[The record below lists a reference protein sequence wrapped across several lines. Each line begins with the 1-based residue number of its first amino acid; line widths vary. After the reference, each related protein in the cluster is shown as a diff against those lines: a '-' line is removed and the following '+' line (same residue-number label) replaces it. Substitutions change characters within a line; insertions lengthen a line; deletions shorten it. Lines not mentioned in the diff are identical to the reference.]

1 VLGLAIRFSDCIVV
15 LIAPSQVKLNNI
27 INLAAIISDNCR
39 AIHQANSMSIDQLN
53 TDYGIAGH
61 LTFATGN
68 GGFPMIHIDNGQ
80 AKALISV
87 YSGQVL
93 SFQPATETTDLMF
106 VSEKAYYAEGKAIKG
121 GIPICWPWFGPDPE
135 GLGRPSHGFVRNRLW
150 NVLETAT
157 TPDGATKVTLG
168 LKDTDE
174 TRAIWP
180 QSFELAIVITI
191 GTTLTVELITRN
203 LGDKAFPLTQALHTY
218 FQVGDINRVQVL
230 GLENSQYLDKV
241 ESGVEKT
248 QVGAVVVTG
257 EVDRIYLDVTNE
269 LVIEDSALNRR
280 IRIKSSGSKSVVVW
294 NPWVTISANMA
305 DLDDADYQR
314 LLCVETTNAATDI
327 VEVPAHGEFR
337 LQAIYSVEP
346 R

>member
-1 VLGLAIRFSDCIVV
+1 
-15 LIAPSQVKLNNI
+15 VK
-27 INLAAIISDNCR
+27 
-39 AIHQANSMSIDQLN
+39 QFTTANSMSIDQLN

-93 SFQPATETTDLMF
+93 SFQPATETADLMF
-106 VSEKAYYAEGKAIKG
+106 LSDKAYYAEGKAIKG
-121 GIPICWPWFGPDPE
+121 GVPICWPWFGPDPE

-150 NVLETAT
+150 NVVSTSTTAK
-157 TPDGATKVTLG
+157 GATQVILG
-168 LKDTDE
+168 LQDTEE

-180 QSFELAIVITI
+180 QAFQLTIAITV

-203 LGDKAFPLTQALHTY
+203 LGDTAFPLTQAFHTY
-218 FQVGDINRVQVL
+218 FLVGDINRVHVL
-230 GLENSQYLDKV
+230 GLENTQYQDKADG
-241 ESGVEKT
+241 GVEKT
-248 QVGAVVVTG
+248 QIGAVTIVG

-269 LVIEDSALNRR
+269 LVIEDAALDRR
-280 IRIKSSGSKSVVVW
+280 IRIKSSGSKSAVVW
-294 NPWVTISANMA
+294 NPWVKISASMA
-305 DLDDADYQR
+305 DLDDDDYQR

-327 VEVPAHGEFR
+327 VEVPAKGEFR
-337 LQAIYSVEP
+337 LTAVYSID
-346 R
+346 RD